1 MPTRG
6 SMARGS
12 RAAAG
17 TIAVKDAT
25 QIWPHFVAISSSG
38 GQSGQFAGTASRS
51 REICNIISAVIVVA
65 VTVFASVPAKN
76 MARRQSVF
84 MRVVNLINDNIVI
97 PPATFQVQIVAV
109 IDCRHALA
117 HMPSHAP
124 LT

>member
-1 MPTRG
+1 
-6 SMARGS
+6 MARGS

-17 TIAVKDAT
+17 TIAAKDAT

-65 VTVFASVPAKN
+65 VFASVPATN

-84 MRVVNLINDNIVI
+84 MRVVNLINDNIII